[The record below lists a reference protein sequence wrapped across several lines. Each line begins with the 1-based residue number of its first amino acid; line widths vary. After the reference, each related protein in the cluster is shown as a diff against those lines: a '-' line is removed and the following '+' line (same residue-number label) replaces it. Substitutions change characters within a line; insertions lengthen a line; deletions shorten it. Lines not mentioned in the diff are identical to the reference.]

1 MQRIGPARVAKMAWD
16 MGVRQSKLDQVPS
29 LALGT
34 SPVTLKEMVSAFGTI
49 ANGGSYIE
57 PVLVTRIEDRS
68 HRVLEA
74 FQPRAPERALP
85 PQAAETLLDVMRG
98 VVDRG
103 TGAGVRSRFGIRGD
117 VAGKTGTTQS
127 NTDGWFILMHPQL
140 VGGAWVGFNDNR
152 VTMRG
157 NAWGQGAHNA
167 LNIVGDFFQQTLKAK
182 AIDAKAKFAAP
193 HIPDPPSRMSDW
205 YSAMFGHP
213 AAEATV
219 PQPAPVII
227 VQPPSAAMQRSVP
240 EQAVVAQPELPPSL
254 QRVPEIQRSYEPP
267 RGPVTLRMDRQGQII
282 IIPREAAP
290 NAGEAGTTP
299 Q

>member
-1 MQRIGPARVAKMAWD
+1 
-16 MGVRQSKLDQVPS
+16 
-29 LALGT
+29 
-34 SPVTLKEMVSAFGTI
+34 
-49 ANGGSYIE
+49 
-57 PVLVTRIEDRS
+57 
-68 HRVLEA
+68 
-74 FQPRAPERALP
+74 
-85 PQAAETLLDVMRG
+85 MRG

-167 LNIVGDFFQQTLKAK
+167 LNIVGDFFQQTLKTK

-193 HIPDPPSRMSDW
+193 RVQDPPASMNDW
-205 YSAMFGHP
+205 FSAMFGYPAPEATQPHP
-213 AAEATV
+213 AAGVFVE
-219 PQPAPVII
+219 PPPVAGM
-227 VQPPSAAMQRSVP
+227 VPPSMPQQSMGAP
-240 EQAVVAQPELPPSL
+240 PELPPSF
-254 QRVPEIQRSYEPP
+254 QRVPEIQRSDSPRVYEQP
-267 RGPVTLRMDRQGQII
+267 RGPVVLQVDRQGQIVVT
-282 IIPREAAP
+282 PREPPPAD
-290 NAGEAGTTP
+290 ETIR